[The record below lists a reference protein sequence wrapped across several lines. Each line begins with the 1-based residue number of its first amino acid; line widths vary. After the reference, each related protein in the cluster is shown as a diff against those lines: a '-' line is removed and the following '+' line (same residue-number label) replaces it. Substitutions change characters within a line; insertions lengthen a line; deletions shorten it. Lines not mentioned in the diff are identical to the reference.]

1 MNKYQQQVDDWFH
14 EQGWDYWQPLTILAQ
29 LTEEVG
35 EFARVLNDRFGAK
48 DKKDSEASQKVEEE
62 IGDIMFTLICFANA
76 HDIDLDAAIQSSI
89 DKVIDRD
96 ADRHD

>member
-1 MNKYQQQVDDWFH
+1 MD
-14 EQGWDYWQPLTILAQ
+14 ILAR

-48 DKKDSEASQKVEEE
+48 DKKDSEATQKVEEE
-62 IGDIMFTLICFANA
+62 IGDIIFTLICFANA
-76 HDIDLDAAIQSSI
+76 HDIDLDTAIQSSI

-96 ADRHD
+96 ADRFSE